1 MADYT
6 VRFLGD
12 DSQLSGTLK
21 NIKGELNST
30 GQASSKLDQIQQRF
44 NKIINSSAPLKKQLR
59 ELTAIMA
66 KMNLDNMIDND
77 LFVTMTAKAA
87 EMKDAL
93 GDASQAIR
101 LMSSDTAKLDAT
113 IEGFQVLAGA
123 AGVVTGV
130 MGILGTENERLQ
142 QAMLKVQSVISVMNG
157 VQQIANALNKD
168 SILML
173 RLKALQQEIN
183 NALTAT
189 STSETAKNT
198 ASTIVNTVA
207 GVANTAATK
216 KGTIAQKAWNVT
228 KAISKALLGDF
239 TGLLIVGAGALLTY
253 ALATGDSTEE
263 TDKQA
268 EATKKAAAAN
278 DDYIIKARA
287 IKQLNDDITKA
298 LSEVTSS
305 VAKEKNQ
312 INALT
317 SIIHSNTATLDQKKR
332 AINELCSII
341 PSYTATIDDE
351 GTVHDNATTAIEDHI
366 NALDDLQRAM
376 AAYKTGEKIQ
386 QALADASFKKYQADQ
401 EVKETQGKVGRT
413 KKKLGKLYSTTPPP
427 LSGNPTHDA
436 QRRTPQRIQNEKQAE
451 VERKSLKVQKKALE
465 SAEKKQKIADEEL
478 KVAQKAS
485 NVYDKWKIT
494 QGSSKARS
502 AVAESNGDFN
512 KAADIV
518 FNRNNP
524 KPTTGGRNK
533 TGGRT
538 TGGRV
543 NKTTPVNTVETPSEQ
558 LQKAI
563 NEANNKVKFL
573 KLQLDNNIIN
583 QEQYN
588 SKYLEVQKTL
598 LSAYEKNAEATGKI
612 SEAYK
617 KQLDTVNKLIQEE
630 EKNKYNNLKE
640 NISAEYTKLAQD
652 RNKGLISETEYQDK
666 LLDLNEDYASAL
678 KDYVDKFPEA
688 KKALETIVKESNKI
702 KVSDKINEIT
712 KPSTKSVSLA
722 ERYKTYT
729 PKEQRQNKID
739 TNVSRYDELSGQIS
753 QLKELQNQ
761 VGKNTEAWQQYAKAI
776 KGIESEQSK
785 IVNETD
791 QLVNDSKYEDIIDK
805 VKKYKKELISVSYSS
820 LKSGL
825 SDINN
830 IYSSFANLSDNL
842 DRANNGFEKFM
853 VIMNSAFS
861 VIDSVVGIIN
871 GVSSVISIIQG
882 IAGANNALSVSSA
895 ATAGALGSQT
905 ASIVAQEAAGAA
917 KIASD
922 TAQIATTKALTA
934 ALLEQAAA
942 GFFAAHAYIPFAG
955 FGIGAGFAS
964 SAAALVKS
972 LGAAA
977 LLADGGIIEGS
988 SYHGDRIIAGLNA
1001 GEMVLN
1007 RKQQANL
1014 FRALDNGISSNVGGG
1029 KVEFEIKG
1037 STLKGVLKNYDNKMN
1052 KVR

>member
-44 NKIINSSAPLKKQLR
+44 NRIINSSAPLKKQLR
-59 ELTAIMA
+59 DLTALMA
-66 KMNLDNMIDND
+66 KMNLDNMVDND
-77 LFVTMTAKAA
+77 VFVTMTAKAA

-130 MGILGTENERLQ
+130 MGTLGTENERLQ

-173 RLKALQQEIN
+173 RLKQLWQTAN
-183 NALTAT
+183 NAATIESTA
-189 STSETAKNT
+189 ETVKNT
-198 ASTIVNTVA
+198 AATTANTVA
-207 GVANTAATK
+207 GVANNSATK

-253 ALATGDSTEE
+253 ALATGDSTKE

-268 EATKKAAAAN
+268 EATKKAKEATDEFAKAVAN
-278 DDYIIKARA
+278 GSS
-287 IKQLNDDITKA
+287 KQI
-298 LSEVTSS
+298 
-305 VAKEKNQ
+305 AKIET
-312 INALT
+312 LT
-317 SIIHSNTATLDQKKR
+317 TQYSNLHT
-332 AINELCSII
+332 
-341 PSYTATIDDE
+341 
-351 GTVHDNATTAIEDHI
+351 
-366 NALDDLQRAM
+366 
-376 AAYKTGEKIQ
+376 
-386 QALADASFKKYQADQ
+386 
-401 EVKETQGKVGRT
+401 
-413 KKKLGKLYSTTPPP
+413 
-427 LSGNPTHDA
+427 
-436 QRRTPQRIQNEKQAE
+436 E
-451 VERKSLKVQKKALE
+451 VERNDFINKHRKEIENLVGATDDLRGSWDKFVKDKDKIVEALTEIAIANAYQAQIEKVVSEYIEKRYKMTSGKVHYRTWEQGDVVSDEKVKELGLVEGVDYRKGGMNWRGEKLNLLEAPGVERANSFEKAKSRKGLQNAVDALDKGIQARVSGMVNEMQKHQNKAKSLYPKTP
-465 SAEKKQKIADEEL
+465 
-478 KVAQKAS
+478 S
-485 NVYDKWKIT
+485 N
-494 QGSSKARS
+494 
-502 AVAESNGDFN
+502 
-512 KAADIV
+512 
-518 FNRNNP
+518 NNT
-524 KPTTGGRNK
+524 TTGGG
-533 TGGRT
+533 TYRT
-538 TGGRV
+538 HSGKSTGGRV
-543 NKTTPVNTVETPSEQ
+543 NKTTPVNTVETPSEK

-563 NEANNKVKFL
+563 DEADNKVKFL
-573 KLQLDNNIIN
+573 QLQLDNNIIN

-598 LSAYEKNAEATGKI
+598 LSAYEQNAQATDEI

-666 LLDLNEDYASAL
+666 LLDLNETYASAL
-678 KDYVDKFPEA
+678 TDYVDKFPEA

-702 KVSDKINEIT
+702 KVSDKINKIT
-712 KPSTKSVSLA
+712 KPYTKSVSLA

-761 VGKNTEAWQQYAKAI
+761 VGKNTEAWQQYAEAI

-791 QLVNDSKYEDIIDK
+791 QLVNDSKYEDLIDQ

-830 IYSSFANLSDNL
+830 IYSSFADLSDNL

-895 ATAGALGSQT
+895 ATAGALGAQT
-905 ASIVAQEAAGAA
+905 ASIVAQEAAGAT
-917 KIASD
+917 KMASD
-922 TAQIATTKALTA
+922 VAQIATTKALTA

-977 LLADGGIIEGS
+977 LLADGGVVGGN
-988 SYHGDRIIAGLNA
+988 SYHGDTIIAGLNA

-1014 FRALDNGISSNVGGG
+1014 FRALDNGISSNAGGG

>member
-44 NKIINSSAPLKKQLR
+44 NRIINSSAPLKKQLR
-59 ELTAIMA
+59 DLTALMA
-66 KMNLDNMIDND
+66 KMNLDNMVDND
-77 LFVTMTAKAA
+77 VFVTMTAKAA

-130 MGILGTENERLQ
+130 MGTLGTENERLQ

-173 RLKALQQEIN
+173 RLKQLWQTAN
-183 NALTAT
+183 NAATIKSTA
-189 STSETAKNT
+189 ETVKNT
-198 ASTIVNTVA
+198 AATTANTVA
-207 GVANTAATK
+207 GVANNTATK
-216 KGTIAQKAWNVT
+216 IGTVTQNAWNVA
-228 KAISKALLGDF
+228 KAVAKALVGDF
-239 TGLLIVGAGALLTY
+239 TGLLIVGAGTLLTY
-253 ALATGDSTEE
+253 ALATGTSTEE

-268 EATKKAAAAN
+268 EATKKAKEATDEFAKAVAN
-278 DDYIIKARA
+278 GSS
-287 IKQLNDDITKA
+287 KQIAQIETLT
-298 LSEVTSS
+298 TQYSS
-305 VAKEKNQ
+305 
-312 INALT
+312 LHT
-317 SIIHSNTATLDQKKR
+317 
-332 AINELCSII
+332 
-341 PSYTATIDDE
+341 
-351 GTVHDNATTAIEDHI
+351 
-366 NALDDLQRAM
+366 
-376 AAYKTGEKIQ
+376 
-386 QALADASFKKYQADQ
+386 
-401 EVKETQGKVGRT
+401 
-413 KKKLGKLYSTTPPP
+413 
-427 LSGNPTHDA
+427 
-436 QRRTPQRIQNEKQAE
+436 E
-451 VERKSLKVQKKALE
+451 VERNDFINKHRKEIENLVGATDDLRGSWDKFVKDKDKIVAALTEIAIANAYQAQIEKVVSEYIEKRYKMTSGQVHYRKWEQGDVVSEDKVKELGLIEGVDYKKGGMNWRGEKLNLLEAPGVARANSFEIAKSRKGLQNAVDALDKGIQARVSELVGEVQKHQDNANSLYPKLP
-465 SAEKKQKIADEEL
+465 
-478 KVAQKAS
+478 S
-485 NVYDKWKIT
+485 N
-494 QGSSKARS
+494 
-502 AVAESNGDFN
+502 
-512 KAADIV
+512 
-518 FNRNNP
+518 NN
-524 KPTTGGRNK
+524 TTTGGGRTGGRN
-533 TGGRT
+533 RT
-538 TGGRV
+538 SGT
-543 NKTTPVNTVETPSEQ
+543 NKTTPVNTVETPSEK

-563 NEANNKVKFL
+563 NEADNKVKFL
-573 KLQLDNNIIN
+573 QLQLDNNIIN

-598 LSAYEKNAEATGKI
+598 LSAYEQNAQATGKI

-617 KQLDTVNKLIQEE
+617 KQLDLVNTTTNELEQYEE
-630 EKNKYNNLKE
+630 RKKYTNLDE

-652 RNKGLISETEYQDK
+652 RNKGLISETEYQNK
-666 LLDLNEDYASAL
+666 LLDLNEIYASAL
-678 KDYVDKFPEA
+678 KDYVDTIPEA

-702 KVSDKINEIT
+702 KVSDKINKIT

-761 VGKNTEAWQQYAKAI
+761 VGKNTEAWQQYEAAI

-791 QLVNDSKYEDIIDK
+791 SLVNDSKYEDLIDQ

-830 IYSSFANLSDNL
+830 IYSSFADLSDNL

-895 ATAGALGSQT
+895 ATAGALGAQT
-905 ASIVAQEAAGAA
+905 ASIVAQEAAGAT
-917 KIASD
+917 KMASD
-922 TAQIATTKALTA
+922 VAQIATTKALTA

-977 LLADGGIIEGS
+977 LLADGGVVGGN
-988 SYHGDRIIAGLNA
+988 SYHGDTIIAGLNA

-1014 FRALDNGISSNVGGG
+1014 FRALDNGIASNAGG

>member
-44 NKIINSSAPLKKQLR
+44 NRIINSSAPLKKQLR
-59 ELTAIMA
+59 DLTALMA
-66 KMNLDNMIDND
+66 KMNLDNMVDND
-77 LFVTMTAKAA
+77 VFVTMTAKAA

-130 MGILGTENERLQ
+130 MGTLGTENERLQ

-198 ASTIVNTVA
+198 ASTIVNTAA
-207 GVANTAATK
+207 GVANNSATK

-239 TGLLIVGAGALLTY
+239 TGLLIVGAGTLLTY
-253 ALATGDSTEE
+253 ALATGTSTEE

-268 EATKKAAAAN
+268 EATKKAKEATDEFAKAVAN
-278 DDYIIKARA
+278 GSS
-287 IKQLNDDITKA
+287 KQIA
-298 LSEVTSS
+298 
-305 VAKEKNQ
+305 Q
-312 INALT
+312 IETLT
-317 SIIHSNTATLDQKKR
+317 TQYSNLHT
-332 AINELCSII
+332 
-341 PSYTATIDDE
+341 
-351 GTVHDNATTAIEDHI
+351 
-366 NALDDLQRAM
+366 
-376 AAYKTGEKIQ
+376 
-386 QALADASFKKYQADQ
+386 
-401 EVKETQGKVGRT
+401 
-413 KKKLGKLYSTTPPP
+413 
-427 LSGNPTHDA
+427 
-436 QRRTPQRIQNEKQAE
+436 E
-451 VERKSLKVQKKALE
+451 VERNDFINKHRKEIENLVGATDDLRGSWDKFVKDKDKIVAALTEIAIANAYQAQIEKVVSEYIEKRYKLTSGKVHYREWEQGDVVSEDKVKELGLVEGVDYRKGGMNWRGEKLNLLEAPGVERANSFEYAKSRKGIQNAVDALDKGIQARVSGMVNEMQKHQNKAKSLYP
-465 SAEKKQKIADEEL
+465 KIP
-478 KVAQKAS
+478 S
-485 NVYDKWKIT
+485 N
-494 QGSSKARS
+494 
-502 AVAESNGDFN
+502 
-512 KAADIV
+512 
-518 FNRNNP
+518 NN
-524 KPTTGGRNK
+524 TTTGGGRTGGRN
-533 TGGRT
+533 RT
-538 TGGRV
+538 SGT
-543 NKTTPVNTVETPSEQ
+543 NKTTPVNTVETPSEK

-563 NEANNKVKFL
+563 NEADNKVKFL
-573 KLQLDNNIIN
+573 QLQLDNNIIN

-598 LSAYEKNAEATGKI
+598 LSAYEQNAQATGKI

-617 KQLDTVNKLIQEE
+617 KKLDTVNKLIQEE
-630 EKNKYNNLKE
+630 EKNEYNNLNE

-666 LLDLNEDYASAL
+666 LLDLNETYASAL

-702 KVSDKINEIT
+702 KVSDKINKIT
-712 KPSTKSVSLA
+712 NPSTKSVSLA

-761 VGKNTEAWQQYAKAI
+761 VGKNTEAWQQYAEAI

-791 QLVNDSKYEDIIDK
+791 SLVNDSKYEDLIDQ

-842 DRANNGFEKFM
+842 DKANNGFEKFM
-853 VIMNSAFS
+853 VIMNSVFS

-895 ATAGALGSQT
+895 ATAGALGAQT
-905 ASIVAQEAAGAA
+905 ASIVAQEAAGAT
-917 KIASD
+917 KMASD
-922 TAQIATTKALTA
+922 VAQIATTKALTA

-972 LGAAA
+972 LGAAT
-977 LLADGGIIEGS
+977 LLADGGVVGGN
-988 SYHGDRIIAGLNA
+988 SYHGDTIIAGLNA

-1014 FRALDNGISSNVGGG
+1014 FRALDNGISSNAGGG

>member
-44 NKIINSSAPLKKQLR
+44 NRIINSSAPLKKQLR
-59 ELTAIMA
+59 DLTALMA
-66 KMNLDNMIDND
+66 KMNLDNMVDND
-77 LFVTMTAKAA
+77 VFVTMTAKAA

-113 IEGFQVLAGA
+113 IEGFQVLAGV

-130 MGILGTENERLQ
+130 MGTLGTENERLQ

-168 SILML
+168 NILIL
-173 RLKALQQEIN
+173 RLKALQQKIN

-189 STSETAKNT
+189 STSETEKNT
-198 ASTIVNTVA
+198 ASTTVNTAA
-207 GVANTAATK
+207 GVANNVATK

-268 EATKKAAAAN
+268 EATK
-278 DDYIIKARA
+278 R
-287 IKQLNDDITKA
+287 
-298 LSEVTSS
+298 
-305 VAKEKNQ
+305 AKEASDEFAKAVADGCSKQ
-312 INALT
+312 IAQIETLT
-317 SIIHSNTATLDQKKR
+317 
-332 AINELCSII
+332 
-341 PSYTATIDDE
+341 
-351 GTVHDNATTAIEDHI
+351 
-366 NALDDLQRAM
+366 
-376 AAYKTGEKIQ
+376 
-386 QALADASFKKYQADQ
+386 
-401 EVKETQGKVGRT
+401 TQ
-413 KKKLGKLYSTTPPP
+413 YSSLHT
-427 LSGNPTHDA
+427 
-436 QRRTPQRIQNEKQAE
+436 E
-451 VERKSLKVQKKALE
+451 VERNDFINKHRKEIENLVGATDDLRGSWDKFVKDKDKIVEALTEIAIANAYQAQIEKVVSEYIEKRYKMTSGQVHYKKWEQGDVVSDEKAKELGLVEGVDYRKGGMNWRGEKLNLLEASGVARANSFEIAKSRKGFKNAVDALDKGIQARVSGLVVEMQKHQNKAKSLYPTLPP
-465 SAEKKQKIADEEL
+465 
-478 KVAQKAS
+478 
-485 NVYDKWKIT
+485 
-494 QGSSKARS
+494 
-502 AVAESNGDFN
+502 
-512 KAADIV
+512 
-518 FNRNNP
+518 NNNT
-524 KPTTGGRNK
+524 TTG
-533 TGGRT
+533 GGRT

-558 LQKAI
+558 LQAAI

-588 SKYLEVQKTL
+588 SEYLEVQKTL
-598 LSAYEKNAEATGKI
+598 LSAYEQNAQATGKI

-617 KQLDTVNKLIQEE
+617 KQFDLVNTATNKLEQQE

-666 LLDLNEDYASAL
+666 LLDLNETYASAL
-678 KDYVDKFPEA
+678 KEYVDKFPEA

-712 KPSTKSVSLA
+712 KPQTKSVSLA

-739 TNVSRYDELSGQIS
+739 TNVEKYNELSGQIS

-761 VGKNTEAWQQYAKAI
+761 VGKNTEAWQQYAEAI

-791 QLVNDSKYEDIIDK
+791 SLVNDSKYEDLIDQ

-895 ATAGALGSQT
+895 ATAGALGAQT
-905 ASIVAQEAAGAA
+905 ASIVAQEAAGAT
-917 KIASD
+917 KMASD
-922 TAQIATTKALTA
+922 VAQIATTKALTA

-972 LGAAA
+972 LGVAT
-977 LLADGGIIEGS
+977 LLADGGVVGGNG
-988 SYHGDRIIAGLNA
+988 YHGDTIIAGLNA

-1014 FRALDNGISSNVGGG
+1014 FRALDNGIASNVGG

>member
-44 NKIINSSAPLKKQLR
+44 NRIINSSAPLKKQLR
-59 ELTAIMA
+59 DLTALMA
-66 KMNLDNMIDND
+66 KMNLDNMVDND
-77 LFVTMTAKAA
+77 VFVTMTAKAA

-130 MGILGTENERLQ
+130 MGTLGTENERLQ
-142 QAMLKVQSVISVMNG
+142 QAMLKVQSVISIMNG

-173 RLKALQQEIN
+173 KLKQLWQTAN
-183 NALTAT
+183 NAATIKSTA
-189 STSETAKNT
+189 ETVKNT
-198 ASTIVNTVA
+198 AATTANTVA
-207 GVANTAATK
+207 GVANNTATK
-216 KGTIAQKAWNVT
+216 IGTVTQNAWNVA
-228 KAISKALLGDF
+228 KAVAKALVGDF
-239 TGLLIVGAGALLTY
+239 TGLLIVGAGTLLTY
-253 ALATGDSTEE
+253 ALATGTSTEE

-268 EATKKAAAAN
+268 EATKKAKEATDEFAKAVAN
-278 DDYIIKARA
+278 GSS
-287 IKQLNDDITKA
+287 KQIA
-298 LSEVTSS
+298 
-305 VAKEKNQ
+305 Q
-312 INALT
+312 IETLT
-317 SIIHSNTATLDQKKR
+317 AQ
-332 AINELCSII
+332 
-341 PSYTATIDDE
+341 
-351 GTVHDNATTAIEDHI
+351 
-366 NALDDLQRAM
+366 
-376 AAYKTGEKIQ
+376 
-386 QALADASFKKYQADQ
+386 
-401 EVKETQGKVGRT
+401 
-413 KKKLGKLYSTTPPP
+413 YSGLHT
-427 LSGNPTHDA
+427 
-436 QRRTPQRIQNEKQAE
+436 E
-451 VERKSLKVQKKALE
+451 VERNDFINKHRKEIENLVGATDDLRGSWDKFVKNKDRIVEALTEIAIANAYQAQIEKVVSEYIEKRYKLTSGQVHYREWKQGDVVSEDKVKELGLVEGVDYRKGGMNWRGEKLNLLEAPGVSRANSFEIAKSRKGIRNAVDALDKGIQARVIGLVGDMQKHQNKAKSLYPKLP
-465 SAEKKQKIADEEL
+465 
-478 KVAQKAS
+478 S
-485 NVYDKWKIT
+485 NDNT
-494 QGSSKARS
+494 TTGGGR
-502 AVAESNGDFN
+502 
-512 KAADIV
+512 
-518 FNRNNP
+518 
-524 KPTTGGRNK
+524 TGGRN
-533 TGGRT
+533 RT
-538 TGGRV
+538 SGT
-543 NKTTPVNTVETPSEQ
+543 NKTTPVNTVETPSEK
-558 LQKAI
+558 LQEAI
-563 NEANNKVKFL
+563 NEADNKVKFL
-573 KLQLDNNIIN
+573 QLQLDNNIIN

-598 LSAYEKNAEATGKI
+598 LSAYEQNAQATGKI
-612 SEAYK
+612 SEGYK

-652 RNKGLISETEYQDK
+652 INKGLISEAEYQDK
-666 LLDLNEDYASAL
+666 LLDLNETYASAL

-702 KVSDKINEIT
+702 KVSSKINEIT
-712 KPSTKSVSLA
+712 KPYTKSVSLA

-761 VGKNTEAWQQYAKAI
+761 VGKNTEAWQQYAEAI

-791 QLVNDSKYEDIIDK
+791 SLVNDSKYEDLIDQ

-830 IYSSFANLSDNL
+830 IYSSFADLSDNL
-842 DRANNGFEKFM
+842 DKANNGFEKFM
-853 VIMNSAFS
+853 VIMNSVFS

-895 ATAGALGSQT
+895 ATAGALGAQT
-905 ASIVAQEAAGAA
+905 ASIVAQEAAGAT
-917 KIASD
+917 KMASD
-922 TAQIATTKALTA
+922 VAQIATTKALTA

-972 LGAAA
+972 LGAAT
-977 LLADGGIIEGS
+977 LLADGGVVGGN
-988 SYHGDRIIAGLNA
+988 SYHGDTIIAGLNA

-1014 FRALDNGISSNVGGG
+1014 FRALDNGISSNAGGG

>member
-44 NKIINSSAPLKKQLR
+44 NRIINSSAPLKKQLR
-59 ELTAIMA
+59 DLTALMA
-66 KMNLDNMIDND
+66 KMNLDNMVDND
-77 LFVTMTAKAA
+77 VFVTMTAKAA

-130 MGILGTENERLQ
+130 MGTLGTENERLQ

-198 ASTIVNTVA
+198 AATTANTVA
-207 GVANTAATK
+207 GVANNTATK
-216 KGTIAQKAWNVT
+216 KGTIAQKAWNVV

-239 TGLLIVGAGALLTY
+239 TGLLIVGAGTLLTY
-253 ALATGDSTEE
+253 ALATGTSTEE

-268 EATKKAAAAN
+268 EATKKAKEATDEFAKAVAN
-278 DDYIIKARA
+278 GSS
-287 IKQLNDDITKA
+287 KQIAQIETLT
-298 LSEVTSS
+298 TQYSS
-305 VAKEKNQ
+305 
-312 INALT
+312 LHT
-317 SIIHSNTATLDQKKR
+317 
-332 AINELCSII
+332 
-341 PSYTATIDDE
+341 
-351 GTVHDNATTAIEDHI
+351 
-366 NALDDLQRAM
+366 
-376 AAYKTGEKIQ
+376 
-386 QALADASFKKYQADQ
+386 
-401 EVKETQGKVGRT
+401 
-413 KKKLGKLYSTTPPP
+413 
-427 LSGNPTHDA
+427 
-436 QRRTPQRIQNEKQAE
+436 E
-451 VERKSLKVQKKALE
+451 VERNDFINKHRKEIENLVGATDDLRGSWDKFVKDKDKIVAALTEIAIANAYQAQIEKVVSEYIEKRYKMTSGKVHYRKWEQGDVVSEDKVKELGLIEGVDYRKGGMNWRGEKLNLLEAPGVERVNSSEIAKSRKGLQNAVDALDKGIQARVSGMVVEMQKHQDNANALYP
-465 SAEKKQKIADEEL
+465 KL
-478 KVAQKAS
+478 PS
-485 NVYDKWKIT
+485 NNNT
-494 QGSSKARS
+494 TTGGGS
-502 AVAESNGDFN
+502 
-512 KAADIV
+512 
-518 FNRNNP
+518 
-524 KPTTGGRNK
+524 TGGRN
-533 TGGRT
+533 RT
-538 TGGRV
+538 SGT
-543 NKTTPVNTVETPSEQ
+543 NKTTPVNTVETPSEK

-563 NEANNKVKFL
+563 NEADNKVKFL
-573 KLQLDNNIIN
+573 QLQLDNNIIN

-598 LSAYEKNAEATGKI
+598 LSAYEQNAQATGKI

-617 KQLDTVNKLIQEE
+617 KQLDLVNTTTNELEQYEE
-630 EKNKYNNLKE
+630 RKKYTNLDE

-652 RNKGLISETEYQDK
+652 RNKGLISETEYQNK
-666 LLDLNEDYASAL
+666 LLDLNEIYASAL
-678 KDYVDKFPEA
+678 KDYVDTIPEA

-702 KVSDKINEIT
+702 KVSDKINKIT
-712 KPSTKSVSLA
+712 KSSTKSVSLA

-761 VGKNTEAWQQYAKAI
+761 VGKNTEAWQQYAEAI

-791 QLVNDSKYEDIIDK
+791 SLVNDSKYEDLIDQ

-830 IYSSFANLSDNL
+830 IYSSFADLSDNL

-895 ATAGALGSQT
+895 ATAGALGAQT
-905 ASIVAQEAAGAA
+905 ASIVAQEAAGAT
-917 KIASD
+917 KMASD
-922 TAQIATTKALTA
+922 VAQIATTKALTA

-977 LLADGGIIEGS
+977 LLADGGVVGGN
-988 SYHGDRIIAGLNA
+988 SYHGDTIIAGLNA

-1014 FRALDNGISSNVGGG
+1014 FRALDNGISSNAGGG

>member
-44 NKIINSSAPLKKQLR
+44 NRIINSSAPLKKQLR
-59 ELTAIMA
+59 DLTALMA
-66 KMNLDNMIDND
+66 KMNLDNMVDND
-77 LFVTMTAKAA
+77 VFVTMTAKAA

-130 MGILGTENERLQ
+130 MGTLGTENERLQ

-198 ASTIVNTVA
+198 ASTIVNTAA
-207 GVANTAATK
+207 GVANNNATK

-239 TGLLIVGAGALLTY
+239 TGLLIVGAGTLLTY
-253 ALATGDSTEE
+253 ALATGTSTEE

-268 EATKKAAAAN
+268 EATKKAKEATDEFAKAVAN
-278 DDYIIKARA
+278 GSS
-287 IKQLNDDITKA
+287 KQIAQIETLT
-298 LSEVTSS
+298 TQYSS
-305 VAKEKNQ
+305 
-312 INALT
+312 LHT
-317 SIIHSNTATLDQKKR
+317 
-332 AINELCSII
+332 
-341 PSYTATIDDE
+341 
-351 GTVHDNATTAIEDHI
+351 
-366 NALDDLQRAM
+366 
-376 AAYKTGEKIQ
+376 
-386 QALADASFKKYQADQ
+386 
-401 EVKETQGKVGRT
+401 
-413 KKKLGKLYSTTPPP
+413 
-427 LSGNPTHDA
+427 
-436 QRRTPQRIQNEKQAE
+436 E
-451 VERKSLKVQKKALE
+451 VERNDFINKHRKEIENLVGATDDLRGSWDKFVKDKDKIVAALTEIAIANAYQAQIEKVVSEYIEKRYKLTSGKVHYREWKQGDVVSEDKVKELRLIEGVDYKKGGMNWRGERLNLLEAPGVERANNSEFAKSRKGIQKAVDALDKGVQARVSEMVVEMQNHQDNAKALYP
-465 SAEKKQKIADEEL
+465 KL
-478 KVAQKAS
+478 PS
-485 NVYDKWKIT
+485 N
-494 QGSSKARS
+494 
-502 AVAESNGDFN
+502 
-512 KAADIV
+512 
-518 FNRNNP
+518 NN
-524 KPTTGGRNK
+524 TTTGGGRTGGRN
-533 TGGRT
+533 RT
-538 TGGRV
+538 SGT
-543 NKTTPVNTVETPSEQ
+543 NKTTTVNTVETPSEQ

-563 NEANNKVKFL
+563 NEADNKVKFL
-573 KLQLDNNIIN
+573 QLQLDNNIIN

-598 LSAYEKNAEATGKI
+598 LSAYEQNAQATGKI
-612 SEAYK
+612 SEGYK
-617 KQLDTVNKLIQEE
+617 KQLDLVNTATNKLEQYEE
-630 EKNKYNNLKE
+630 RKNYTNLDE

-652 RNKGLISETEYQDK
+652 RNKGLISETEYQNK
-666 LLDLNEDYASAL
+666 LLDLYETYASAL
-678 KDYVDKFPEA
+678 KEYVDTIPEA
-688 KKALETIVKESNKI
+688 EKALETIVKESNKI
-702 KVSDKINEIT
+702 KVSDKINKIT

-761 VGKNTEAWQQYAKAI
+761 VGKNTEAWQQYAEAI

-791 QLVNDSKYEDIIDK
+791 SLVNDSKYEDLIDQ

-830 IYSSFANLSDNL
+830 IYSSFADLSDNL

-895 ATAGALGSQT
+895 ATAGALGAQT
-905 ASIVAQEAAGAA
+905 ASIVAQETAGAT
-917 KIASD
+917 KMASD
-922 TAQIATTKALTA
+922 VAQIATTKALTA

-977 LLADGGIIEGS
+977 LLADGGVVGGNG
-988 SYHGDRIIAGLNA
+988 YHGDTIIAGLNA

-1014 FRALDNGISSNVGGG
+1014 FRALDNGISSNAGGG

>member
-44 NKIINSSAPLKKQLR
+44 NRIINSSAPLKKQLR
-59 ELTAIMA
+59 DLTALMA
-66 KMNLDNMIDND
+66 KMNLDNMVDND
-77 LFVTMTAKAA
+77 VFVTMTAKAA

-130 MGILGTENERLQ
+130 MGTLGTENERLQ

-157 VQQIANALNKD
+157 VQQIANAINKD
-168 SILML
+168 NILIL
-173 RLKALQQEIN
+173 RLKALQQKIN

-198 ASTIVNTVA
+198 ASTIVNTAA
-207 GVANTAATK
+207 GVANNTATK
-216 KGTIAQKAWNVT
+216 IGTIAQKAWNVT
-228 KAISKALLGDF
+228 KAIAKALVGDF

-268 EATKKAAAAN
+268 EATK
-278 DDYIIKARA
+278 R
-287 IKQLNDDITKA
+287 
-298 LSEVTSS
+298 
-305 VAKEKNQ
+305 AKEASDEFAKAVANGSSKQ
-312 INALT
+312 IAQIETLT
-317 SIIHSNTATLDQKKR
+317 TQYSNLHT
-332 AINELCSII
+332 
-341 PSYTATIDDE
+341 
-351 GTVHDNATTAIEDHI
+351 
-366 NALDDLQRAM
+366 
-376 AAYKTGEKIQ
+376 
-386 QALADASFKKYQADQ
+386 
-401 EVKETQGKVGRT
+401 
-413 KKKLGKLYSTTPPP
+413 
-427 LSGNPTHDA
+427 
-436 QRRTPQRIQNEKQAE
+436 E
-451 VERKSLKVQKKALE
+451 VERDDFINKHRKEIENLVGSTDDLRGSWDNFVKNKSRIVAALTEIAIANAYLAQIEKVTSEYIEKRYKMTSGKVHYREWHENDFVTDEQIEKNKLMYGVDYDKRNTLTSSGVAKMT
-465 SAEKKQKIADEEL
+465 SAEIAKSRKGVQDRINAFDKSYNKRVGELVTKATQHTNNANSLYPKIP
-478 KVAQKAS
+478 S
-485 NVYDKWKIT
+485 N
-494 QGSSKARS
+494 
-502 AVAESNGDFN
+502 
-512 KAADIV
+512 
-518 FNRNNP
+518 NNT
-524 KPTTGGRNK
+524 TTGGGR
-533 TGGRT
+533 TGG
-538 TGGRV
+538 GGRV
-543 NKTTPVNTVETPSEQ
+543 NKTGRTNKNTTNTIDTANDTLKNAIVEASNKINF
-558 LQKAI
+558 LQA
-563 NEANNKVKFL
+563 
-573 KLQLDNNIIN
+573 QLDNNIIS

-588 SKYLEVQKTL
+588 SEYLKVQKNL
-598 LSAYEKNAEATGKI
+598 LGAYEKNAQATGKI
-612 SEAYK
+612 SEGYK

-666 LLDLNEDYASAL
+666 LLDLNETYASAL
-678 KDYVDKFPEA
+678 EDYVDKFPEA

-712 KPSTKSVSLA
+712 KPYTKSVSLA
-722 ERYKTYT
+722 DRYKTPT
-729 PKEQRQNKID
+729 QKELRQSKID
-739 TNVSRYDELSGQIS
+739 INVEKYDELSGQIS

-761 VGKNTEAWQQYAKAI
+761 VGKNTEAWQQYEAAI

-791 QLVNDSKYEDIIDK
+791 SLVNDSKYEDLIDQ

-830 IYSSFANLSDNL
+830 IYSSFADLSDNL

-895 ATAGALGSQT
+895 ATAGALGAQT
-905 ASIVAQEAAGAA
+905 ASIVAQEAAGAT
-917 KIASD
+917 KMASD
-922 TAQIATTKALTA
+922 VAQIATTKALTA

-977 LLADGGIIEGS
+977 LLADGGVVGGN
-988 SYHGDRIIAGLNA
+988 SYHGDTIIAGLNA

-1014 FRALDNGISSNVGGG
+1014 FRALDNGISSNAGG